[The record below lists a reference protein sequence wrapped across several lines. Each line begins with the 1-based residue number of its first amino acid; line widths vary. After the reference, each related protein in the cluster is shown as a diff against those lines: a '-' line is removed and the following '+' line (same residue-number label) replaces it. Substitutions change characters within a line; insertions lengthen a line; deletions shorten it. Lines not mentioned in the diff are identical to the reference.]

1 MRLLETIP
9 DPPTKPNSKPE
20 SEHCYP
26 IKVITALVGGG
37 ARSKQLDPVS
47 VVRPQ
52 SVRGH
57 LRFWWRLTAG
67 ASLSVNMRTAEAA
80 IFGNTKQ
87 QSVLKIRITTEQ
99 SKLENSQDIGKWK
112 QHNGKRKFHLDDA
125 VPSYAAFPFRQE
137 AENQTPITKVLTSVQ
152 FKLHLNFGKL
162 GDEQQKQVIT
172 ALKCWVNF
180 GGIGSRTR
188 RGFGA
193 LECEALMFNDEKS
206 LKDLVNQYFCDHKLS
221 TEAEN
226 SPDAAWQYAIQRLQM
241 FRQVFDEN
249 EKSRNYVDNN
259 PQAPPSVYVG
269 IGRKTK
275 SNSKSPSYSYWPEA
289 PLVRRI
295 VNQLR
300 PLPHCF
306 HDDGH
311 HPVMDRAVLLQ
322 LTPAEDDRAKKGA
335 SAEEDDSAKKGAFP
349 RALFGLPIEFW
360 MKCQQWDRTEP
371 RGQRPHRNLNG
382 RQEQHSIKPKL
393 VPAMGGKPLDR
404 FASPL
409 ILRPIKIG
417 GQYHALALVL
427 KHDKHPDGV
436 ILQNGDNKIKFA
448 WQSVS
453 DTQSLRYDTSPL
465 KVGKAPNPDALSAF
479 LDYFIENSAN
489 KNHASKSH
497 NAPKN
502 NNSPKNDASTTPS
515 PPTPQTVRGQVH
527 SNRGSGALIL
537 QYLNVKRIVSPA
549 EAEQLEALKNPKL
562 VQLTLL
568 GTEVIKIEPITPK
581 ATTP

>member
-1 MRLLETIP
+1 
-9 DPPTKPNSKPE
+9 
-20 SEHCYP
+20 
-26 IKVITALVGGG
+26 
-37 ARSKQLDPVS
+37 
-47 VVRPQ
+47 
-52 SVRGH
+52 
-57 LRFWWRLTAG
+57 
-67 ASLSVNMRTAEAA
+67 
-80 IFGNTKQ
+80 
-87 QSVLKIRITTEQ
+87 
-99 SKLENSQDIGKWK
+99 
-112 QHNGKRKFHLDDA
+112 
-125 VPSYAAFPFRQE
+125 
-137 AENQTPITKVLTSVQ
+137 
-152 FKLHLNFGKL
+152 
-162 GDEQQKQVIT
+162 
-172 ALKCWVNF
+172 
-180 GGIGSRTR
+180 
-188 RGFGA
+188 
-193 LECEALMFNDEKS
+193 
-206 LKDLVNQYFCDHKLS
+206 
-221 TEAEN
+221 
-226 SPDAAWQYAIQRLQM
+226 
-241 FRQVFDEN
+241 
-249 EKSRNYVDNN
+249 
-259 PQAPPSVYVG
+259 
-269 IGRKTK
+269 
-275 SNSKSPSYSYWPEA
+275 
-289 PLVRRI
+289 
-295 VNQLR
+295 
-300 PLPHCF
+300 
-306 HDDGH
+306 
-311 HPVMDRAVLLQ
+311 MDRAVLLQ
-322 LTPAEDDRAKKGA
+322 LTSAEDDRAKKGA

-360 MKCQQWDRTEP
+360 MKCQQWDRATVAHQMPHKDLNE
-371 RGQRPHRNLNG
+371 RG
-382 RQEQHSIKPKL
+382 HSIKPKL

-497 NAPKN
+497 NAT
-502 NNSPKNDASTTPS
+502 KNDKPKTPI

-527 SNRGSGALIL
+527 SNRGNGSLIL

-568 GTEVIKIEPITPK
+568 GKEVIKIEPITPK

>member
-1 MRLLETIP
+1 MPRGWCQFVLNIASAISKGLIVNMRLLETIP
-9 DPPTKPNSKPE
+9 EPPTKPDSKPE

-47 VVRPQ
+47 MVRPQ

-57 LRFWWRLTAG
+57 LRFWWRLTVK
-67 ASLSVNMRTAEAA
+67 SVKDMRTAEAA

-87 QSVLKIRITTEQ
+87 QSALKIRVEV
-99 SKLENSQDIGKWK
+99 LEAGRSQAISSLGY
-112 QHNGKRKFHLDDA
+112 RLA
-125 VPSYAAFPFRQE
+125 YATFPFRQGD
-137 AENQTPITKVLTSVQ
+137 TKIQ
-152 FKLHLNFGKL
+152 NGIKFKLHLNFGKL
-162 GDEQQKQVIT
+162 EKPQRDEVIT

-193 LECEALMFNDEKS
+193 LECDDLIFKNLDNLDE
-206 LKDLVNQYFCDHKLS
+206 LVKKHFYDHKLMPKGN
-221 TEAEN
+221 TN
-226 SPDAAWQYAIQRLQM
+226 AAWQYAIQRLQM

-322 LTPAEDDRAKKGA
+322 LTSAEDDRAKKGA

-360 MKCQQWDRTEP
+360 MKCQQWDRATVAHQMPHKDLNE
-371 RGQRPHRNLNG
+371 RG
-382 RQEQHSIKPKL
+382 HSIKPKL

-465 KVGKAPNPDALSAF
+465 KVGEEQNPDALNALNALNAF
-479 LDYFIENSAN
+479 LAYF
-489 KNHASKSH
+489 
-497 NAPKN
+497 
-502 NNSPKNDASTTPS
+502 NDGLTAT
-515 PPTPQTVRGQVH
+515 TVRCQMQ
-527 SNRGSGALIL
+527 L
-537 QYLNVKRIVSPA
+537 QGNGC
-549 EAEQLEALKNPKL
+549 LKFLYPNGMKKVPSVCLQDKSTVL
-562 VQLTLL
+562 LQQWKETIRQGDWIGVQLTLL
-568 GTEVIKIEPITPK
+568 GEEVIKIEPITPK

>member
-9 DPPTKPNSKPE
+9 DPPTKPDSKPE

-112 QHNGKRKFHLDDA
+112 QHNGKRKFHLIDA
-125 VPSYAAFPFRQE
+125 VPSYAAFPFRQGD
-137 AENQTPITKVLTSVQ
+137 TKIQ
-152 FKLHLNFGKL
+152 NGIKFKLHLNFGKL

-180 GGIGSRTR
+180 GGIGGRTR

-249 EKSRNYVDNN
+249 ENSKNYVDNK
-259 PQAPPSVYVG
+259 PQATSSSYVG
-269 IGRKTK
+269 IGRATK
-275 SNSKSPSYSYWPEA
+275 HKRTGVSYSYWPEA

-306 HDDGH
+306 HDDSH
-311 HPVMDRAVLLQ
+311 HPVMKLLPQ
-322 LTPAEDDRAKKGA
+322 LT
-335 SAEEDDSAKKGAFP
+335 SAERDRAKKGAFP

-360 MKCQQWDRTEP
+360 MKCQQWDRATVAHQMPHKDLNE
-371 RGQRPHRNLNG
+371 RG
-382 RQEQHSIKPKL
+382 HSIKPKL

-465 KVGKAPNPDALSAF
+465 KVGKAPNPDALNAF
-479 LDYFIENSAN
+479 LAYFDNSAN

-502 NNSPKNDASTTPS
+502 NNSPKNAASTTPS